1 MGPREEGQAM
11 VELAITLS
19 LLLVILLGVMEFARL
34 GHAYLVVTHAA
45 REGAR
50 VAALGY
56 GDEIVEKRVLDSSST
71 LDGTKLEVAVAPETR
86 IRGEGVMVQVSY
98 PVEIIAPLIQ
108 QILPSPVIV
117 RGKTTMR
124 VE

>member
-1 MGPREEGQAM
+1 MVRREEGQAM

-19 LLLVILLGVMEFARL
+19 LLLLILLGVMEFGRL

-56 GDEIVEKRVLDSSST
+56 GDDIVEQRVLDAAGT
-71 LDGTKLEVAVAPETR
+71 LDGTKLEVAVAPGTR
-86 IRGEGVMVQVSY
+86 VRGEGVMVQVSY

-108 QILPSPVIV
+108 QIVPSPVIV
-117 RGKTTMR
+117 RGRTTMR

>member
-1 MGPREEGQAM
+1 M

-19 LLLVILLGVMEFARL
+19 LLLLILLGVMEFGRL

-56 GDEIVEKRVLDSSST
+56 GDDVVAERVLSAAST
-71 LDGTKLEVAVAPETR
+71 LNGSRIEVAVAPGTR
-86 IRGEGVMVQVSY
+86 VRGEGVMVQVSY
-98 PVEIIAPLIQ
+98 PVEIITPLIQ
-108 QILPSPVIV
+108 QIVPSPVIV